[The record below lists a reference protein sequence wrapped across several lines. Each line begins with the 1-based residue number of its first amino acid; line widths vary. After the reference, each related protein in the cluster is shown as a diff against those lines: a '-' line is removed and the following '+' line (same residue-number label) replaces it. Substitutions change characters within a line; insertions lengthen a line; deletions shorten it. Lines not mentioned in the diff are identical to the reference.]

1 MKTLKQKI
9 WCNLPDYFIYKF
21 MKFFKSFAELMIFD
35 SFVKMSNNIFF
46 IDSMAI
52 DADKKP
58 QTVHKHSGQTI
69 SQITRLVEI
78 DIEKKKNNKTV
89 QILSE
94 LTFPRVNVHEIA
106 KQFYNYMIH
115 GIGFRC
121 SKKAK
126 RVKFIIGMDFYL
138 FCGL

>member
-1 MKTLKQKI
+1 
-9 WCNLPDYFIYKF
+9 
-21 MKFFKSFAELMIFD
+21 
-35 SFVKMSNNIFF
+35 
-46 IDSMAI
+46 MAI

-115 GIGFRC
+115 ESVFDEAKKQNVSNLSSEWIFICFAVCNNLIFWSESGITFQKAPTYMTH
-121 SKKAK
+121 SK
-126 RVKFIIGMDFYL
+126 
-138 FCGL
+138 

>member
-1 MKTLKQKI
+1 
-9 WCNLPDYFIYKF
+9 
-21 MKFFKSFAELMIFD
+21 
-35 SFVKMSNNIFF
+35 
-46 IDSMAI
+46 MAI

-126 RVKFIIGMDFYL
+126 RVKFIIEMDFYL